1 MVVLSILMALWKL
14 RRGGSAKT
22 NQGLDRSANDDDDDD
37 DDDDNDD
44 DDALRRG
51 PGRNQA
57 RNLRKRA
64 DCATTIEASDLD
76 DIEVDVDVDILRM
89 NPRRLVL

>member
-1 MVVLSILMALWKL
+1 MVVLAILMALWKI
-14 RRGGSAKT
+14 RRGGSANK
-22 NQGLDRSANDDDDDD
+22 NRGLERSASDEDEDEDDE
-37 DDDDNDD
+37 DD